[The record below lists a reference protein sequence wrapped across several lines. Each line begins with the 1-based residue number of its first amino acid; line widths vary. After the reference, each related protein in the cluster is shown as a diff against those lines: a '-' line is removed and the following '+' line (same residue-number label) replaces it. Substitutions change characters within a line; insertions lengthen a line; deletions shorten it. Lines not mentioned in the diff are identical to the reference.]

1 MELNDFKKNTAFS
14 QTYVRIIGGI
24 FFLGSYFHRKHS
36 QEHGWFS
43 AHFVGKLFLLLRSFG
58 LFLQRNLLRKK
69 ISVIEGFMKTSSLSR
84 WQKCLSVL
92 LGL

>member
-1 MELNDFKKNTAFS
+1 MELNDFKKKYSIQSDLCEN
-14 QTYVRIIGGI
+14 YWRD